1 MASGRDFQGLA
12 VPWSP
17 ASIPSLGGT
26 GQSSLKESGDK
37 YRGWIFF
44 KIIYLLL
51 NRSLMHMVKNTN
63 STRE

>member
-44 KIIYLLL
+44 
-51 NRSLMHMVKNTN
+51 
-63 STRE
+63 